1 VNFRRR
7 RIVHR
12 SDPNQPEIVKFA
24 RSVGATVDIIGEPVD
39 LLVGWKGRN
48 LLWEVKPDPKAKL
61 RPSQVEFFEKWRG
74 SVERIDSVEDAA
86 RSLGVEPPHRPVS

>member
-1 VNFRRR
+1 MNRR
-7 RIVHR
+7 RIIHR
-12 SDPNQPEIVKFA
+12 SDANQPAIVKFA

-48 LLWEVKPDPKAKL
+48 LLWEVKPDAKAKL

-74 SVERIDSVEDAA
+74 SVQRINSVEDAA
-86 RSLGVEPPHRPVS
+86 RSLGIELTHTPVS